1 MTSTRGM
8 LAIMSAPSPLC
19 PHIEWAIGGVIGMP
33 VTLDWRPQPAERG
46 SYRSEYTW
54 SGRPGTAAAL
64 ASALKRWP
72 RLRFEASEEGSAQ
85 AEPERYSYTP
95 TLGVFH
101 ALTSLNGDVLVS
113 EDRIRR
119 AMLTAGSDAEELRL
133 ALEARL
139 GAPWDEDLDVF
150 RQAGE
155 GESLRWLHE
164 VG

>member
-19 PHIEWAIGGVIGMP
+19 PHIEWAIGGVLGMP
-33 VTLDWRPQPAERG
+33 VSLDWRPQPAERG
-46 SYRSEYTW
+46 SYRSEYAW
-54 SGRPGTAAAL
+54 SGSPGRAAAL
-64 ASALKRWP
+64 TSALKRWP
-72 RLRFEASEEGSAQ
+72 RLRFEASEEGSAL
-85 AEPERYSYTP
+85 AEAERYSCTP

-101 ALTSLNGDVLVS
+101 ALTSLNGDVLVP
-113 EDRIRR
+113 EDRLRR
-119 AMLTAGSDAEELRL
+119 AMLMAGSDAAALTR
-133 ALEARL
+133 ALEEVL
-139 GAPWDEDLDVF
+139 GAAWDAELDVF

>member
-1 MTSTRGM
+1 MNTTRGM
-8 LAIMSAPSPLC
+8 LSIMSAPSPLC
-19 PHIEWAIGGVIGMP
+19 PHVEWAIGGVFGAP

-46 SYRSEYTW
+46 SFRSEYVW
-54 SGRPGTAAAL
+54 SGAPGMAARL

-72 RLRFEASEEGSAQ
+72 RLRFEASEEGSSGS
-85 AEPERYSYTP
+85 EPERYSYTP

-101 ALTSLNGDVLVS
+101 AVTTLNGDVLVP

-119 AMLTAGSDAEELRL
+119 AMLTAGDDASALRA
-133 ALEARL
+133 ALDDLL
-139 GAPWDEDLDVF
+139 GAPWDDELDVF

-155 GESLRWLHE
+155 GESLRWLHD

>member
-1 MTSTRGM
+1 M

-19 PHIEWAIGGVIGMP
+19 PHIEWAIGGVIGAP

-46 SYRSEYTW
+46 SYRSEYVFA
-54 SGRPGTAAAL
+54 GAPGTAAAL
-64 ASALKRWP
+64 TSALKRWP
-72 RLRFEASEEGSAQ
+72 RLRFEASQEGSPES
-85 AEPERYSYTP
+85 EPERYAYTP

-101 ALTSLNGDVLVS
+101 ALTTLNGDVLVD

-119 AMLTAGSDAEELRL
+119 AMLMAGSDADALRV
-133 ALEARL
+133 ALDDLL
-139 GAPWDEDLDVF
+139 GAPWDEELDVF